1 MTFLHL
7 QMHIHLSL
15 TLVVCLHFYTKVF
28 TFFMA
33 LSRGTK
39 ESENYEN
46 DASVTIHD
54 SNEWYVL
61 NAKEDKDIFEE
72 ILLSVCYIN
81 SY

>member
-1 MTFLHL
+1 
-7 QMHIHLSL
+7 
-15 TLVVCLHFYTKVF
+15 
-28 TFFMA
+28 MA